1 MQSWLTQL
9 CCKVFWFL
17 YCCKVKVFWIWFK
30 QYLFRDNWE
39 TIQVLY
45 KSLLSWALL
54 ACCVARECIECSWLA
69 RVTVPPACHKRRKV
83 QLASGKRDMTSR
95 LLSPLADDCRRFFA
109 LKYAKLLN
117 NHCVLL
123 GIIVCTTITG
133 ISSFYSCDLHH
144 SACTHFGI
152 KWAQLKR

>member
-1 MQSWLTQL
+1 MSRGPVGPKYQTNDTASLRMRT
-9 CCKVFWFL
+9 
-17 YCCKVKVFWIWFK
+17 
-30 QYLFRDNWE
+30 E
-39 TIQVLY
+39 TNRTTYTHAWKTKIYRGV
-45 KSLLSWALL
+45 
-54 ACCVARECIECSWLA
+54 ECSWLA
-69 RVTVPPACHKRRKV
+69 RVTIPPACHKRRKV

-133 ISSFYSCDLHH
+133 ISSFHSCDLHH
-144 SACTHFGI
+144 SACTHFGV
-152 KWAQLKR
+152 K